1 MYLLKEYFTTF
12 CLVLTVFI
20 LFLTTLF
27 KSKSKH
33 LEKGIKSELY
43 YIFIYKR

>member
-1 MYLLKEYFTTF
+1 MYLLEEYFLTF

-20 LFLTTLF
+20 LLLTTLF

-33 LEKGIKSELY
+33 LEEGIKSKLN